1 MISRIQSV
9 TKSVTMIAAAA
20 LAMQASKTLA
30 RADSMDAVLARMD
43 KAAKEF
49 KSATADLKQVE
60 YTAVIRESTEEIGV
74 LRIKRS
80 NRNVTAITEYTK
92 PEPHA
97 VLFKDKKAEVYSPKA
112 KMDQIYE
119 LEKYNSTVDQFVLLA
134 FGTSGEELRRNYDVK
149 LAGAENVGSTATSR
163 LELIPRSKEVKRLFS
178 KFELW
183 IPDGQGNAIRE
194 KLTAP
199 SGDYYMLE
207 YSNVKLNV
215 PLPDSA
221 FDLKLPKDVKR
232 VHAH

>member
-1 MISRIQSV
+1 ML
-9 TKSVTMIAAAA
+9 AAVA
-20 LAMQASKTLA
+20 LVMHVSSPLA
-30 RADSMDAVLARMD
+30 RADSLDSVLARMD
-43 KAAKEF
+43 RAAKEF

-60 YTAVIRESTEEIGV
+60 YTAVIKESTEESGV

-97 VLFKDKKAEVYSPKA
+97 VLFKDKEAQVYSPKA
-112 KMDQIYE
+112 KMDQIYD
-119 LEKYNSTVDQFVLLA
+119 LAKFTSTVDQFVTLA
-134 FGTSGEELRRNYDVK
+134 FGTSGDELRRNYDVK
-149 LAGAENVGSTATSR
+149 LGGSESVGSTATSR
-163 LELIPRSKEVKRLFS
+163 LELIPNSKEVKRLFS

-183 IPDGQGNAIRE
+183 IPDGLGNAIRE

-199 SGDYYMLE
+199 SGDYYLLE

-215 PLPDSA
+215 PLPDSV
-221 FDLKLPKDVKR
+221 FDLKLPKDVKK

>member
-1 MISRIQSV
+1 ML
-9 TKSVTMIAAAA
+9 AAAA
-20 LAMQASKTLA
+20 LAMQVSPHLA
-30 RADSMDAVLARMD
+30 RADSLDAVLARMD

-60 YTAVIRESTEEIGV
+60 YTAVIKESTEENGV
-74 LRIKRS
+74 LRIKRN

-97 VLFKDKKAEVYSPKA
+97 VLFKDKEAQVYSPKA
-112 KMDQIYE
+112 KMDQIYD
-119 LEKYNSTVDQFVLLA
+119 LAKFNSTVDQFVLLA
-134 FGTSGEELRRNYDVK
+134 VGTSGDELRRNYDVK
-149 LAGAENVGSTATSR
+149 LGGAENVGSTATSR
-163 LELIPRSKEVKRLFS
+163 LELIPNSKEVKRLFS

-183 IPDGQGNAIRE
+183 IPDSQGNAVRE

-215 PLPDSA
+215 PLPDSV
-221 FDLKLPKDVKR
+221 FDLKLPKDVKKVR
-232 VHAH
+232 AH

>member
-1 MISRIQSV
+1 LT
-9 TKSVTMIAAAA
+9 TKSVTMLAAAA
-20 LAMQASKTLA
+20 LAMHVSPVA
-30 RADSMDAVLARMD
+30 RAESLDAVLARMD

-49 KSATADLKQVE
+49 KSASADLKQVE
-60 YTAVIRESTEEIGV
+60 YTAVIKESTEENGV

-80 NRNVTAITEYTK
+80 NRSVTAITEYTK

-97 VLFKDKKAEVYSPKA
+97 VLFKDKEAQVYSPKA
-112 KMDQIYE
+112 KMDQIYD
-119 LEKYNSTVDQFVLLA
+119 LAKFNSTVDQFVLLA
-134 FGTSGEELRRNYDVK
+134 FGTSGEELRRNYDVT
-149 LAGAENVGSTATSR
+149 LGGAENVGSTATSR

-199 SGDYYMLE
+199 SGDYYLLE
-207 YSNVKLNV
+207 YADVKLNV
-215 PLPDSA
+215 PLPDSV
-221 FDLKLPKDVKR
+221 FDLKMPKDVKK